1 MIRFEQ
7 VSKTYRGGF
16 QALKN
21 VSFEIA
27 KGEMIFVAGHS
38 GAGKST
44 VLKLIAAITR
54 PHLGQGVDQ
63 PPADCT
69 PRAGARAAHARAHA
83 QRQGPMRVFH
93 AGFARNAGAR
103 AH

>member
-21 VSFEIA
+21 VSFGIG

-38 GAGKST
+38 G
-44 VLKLIAAITR
+44 
-54 PHLGQGVDQ
+54 
-63 PPADCT
+63 
-69 PRAGARAAHARAHA
+69 
-83 QRQGPMRVFH
+83 
-93 AGFARNAGAR
+93 
-103 AH
+103 